1 MIQHRPTNDL
11 NLGSCNRYRSKPLS
25 NCNAR
30 SQIGTARHEL
40 VETPV
45 GRHRS
50 IRRPVH
56 VRSSQNVLPVD
67 SRSADQ
73 RRRTWPSSRQA
84 GRPGRSYSVQSP
96 SCPERAGERGGD
108 DTAHAS
114 APLRFGFPA
123 ARRRAT
129 RSHAGTPSH
138 WGSSTSLPGHAPRAA
153 SDPGTASPSRRLQ
166 RAVLA
171 RFRD

>member
-1 MIQHRPTNDL
+1 MVTRVPIASHVMSLTLHGSEYLEFNSIVLSVVDDVHVNSETLTSLKVHITFIGWYVVQWHPKTHGTRKRQRPPMARGKRMIQHRPTNDL

-67 SRSADQ
+67 SRS
-73 RRRTWPSSRQA
+73 TN
-84 GRPGRSYSVQSP
+84 
-96 SCPERAGERGGD
+96 GD
-108 DTAHAS
+108 GLA
-114 APLRFGFPA
+114 AP
-123 ARRRAT
+123 
-129 RSHAGTPSH
+129 TP
-138 WGSSTSLPGHAPRAA
+138 
-153 SDPGTASPSRRLQ
+153 
-166 RAVLA
+166 
-171 RFRD
+171 